1 MSDEIFAPP
10 TADTDVVDD
19 NQQTFYVVSP
29 TKFLLLSILT
39 ISLYNIYW
47 FYRNWRAVK
56 ARDNLDVWSPM
67 RGLFYIFFTHSL
79 FRRVDAELESVGAS
93 RNWNSGVIATLV
105 VFMAIASAVL
115 DRLTRVN
122 IGEPYT
128 DILSI
133 STVPVVAYLLL
144 QAQKAINLACGD
156 PEGRSN
162 SSLTAANWIWMIL
175 GGAFWVLVLIGLY
188 FLVTDPAWLYE

>member
-10 TADTDVVDD
+10 TADTDVVES
-19 NQQTFYVVSP
+19 NEQTFYVVSP

-47 FYRNWRAVK
+47 FYRNWREVK
-56 ARDNLDVWSPM
+56 ARDKLGIWPPM

-93 RNWNSGVIATLV
+93 RDWSSGAIATLV
-105 VFMAIASAVL
+105 VVMAIVSAVL
-115 DRLTRVN
+115 DRLTRVS

-133 STVPVVAYLLL
+133 FMVPIIAFLLL

-156 PEGRSN
+156 PEGHSN

-175 GGAFWVLVLIGLY
+175 GGAFWLLVLIGMY
-188 FLVTDPAWLYE
+188 FLVVDPAWLNE